1 VNTNCPDEET
11 NNAPEVKDLNN
22 KMLNPVNPHLVQGRA
37 VEIRKSDGNK
47 PNDSFI
53 VKKNEENES
62 DDRLRKSRK
71 DSRKRNKEVKD
82 RKRHSRRSR
91 SRSSRS
97 ISRSSNSSWSFEE
110 NDRRRNSQD
119 KVSNDNLVK
128 NC

>member
-1 VNTNCPDEET
+1 
-11 NNAPEVKDLNN
+11 
-22 KMLNPVNPHLVQGRA
+22 MLNPVTPHLVQGRA

-53 VKKNEENES
+53 VKKNEEKDNES
-62 DDRLRKSRK
+62 EDRYKKTRK
-71 DSRKRNKEVKD
+71 DSRKKKKDRKE

-97 ISRSSNSSWSFEE
+97 SSRSSNSSWSFDDKE
-110 NDRRRNSQD
+110 RRSQD